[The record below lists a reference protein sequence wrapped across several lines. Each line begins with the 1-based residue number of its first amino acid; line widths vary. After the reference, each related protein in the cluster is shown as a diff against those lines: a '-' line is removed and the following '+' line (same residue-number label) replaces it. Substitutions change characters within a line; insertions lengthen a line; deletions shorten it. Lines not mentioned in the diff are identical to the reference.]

1 MELKINI
8 EFPERFL
15 SALENLGKV
24 YAVVQPE
31 KIGAPMQEA
40 IEKVEAVQEIEEVK
54 VEEKKA
60 VVPTSEVAYSFP
72 QLQKAAA
79 ELARA
84 GKRDELKDIINSF
97 GVPAITDIPEDKYN
111 EFALKIREAGGVI

>member
-8 EFPERFL
+8 DFPERFL

-54 VEEKKA
+54 EEEKKA

>member
-31 KIGAPMQEA
+31 KIGAPMKEA
-40 IEKVEAVQEIEEVK
+40 IEKVENVQEEKVQK
-54 VEEKKA
+54 VESKPQA
-60 VVPTSEVAYSFP
+60 PVSEVAYSFP

-84 GKRDELKDIINSF
+84 GKRDELKDIIQSF
-97 GVPAITDIPEDKYN
+97 GVKSITDIPESKYN
-111 EFALKIREAGGVI
+111 ELALKFREVGGVI

>member
-54 VEEKKA
+54 VEEKKE